1 MASLYRNYRPQ
12 KFSEVVNQGHIITT
26 LKNAVAGGSF
36 AHAYLFT
43 GPRGT
48 GKTSVARI
56 LARAINCPNQKD
68 GEPCNQCPVC
78 LSFMDGSN
86 LDLVE
91 IDAASNTG
99 IENVREIIEHLKFTP
114 TSAKYKVFIVDEVH
128 MLSKG
133 AFNALLKTLEEPP
146 AHALFILATTE
157 IHKVPATII
166 SRTQRFDFQKI
177 NREQIF
183 EHLKG
188 IAKQEKISI
197 DDQSLQL
204 VAGAAEGGMRDALS
218 ILDKLSAVPNLDI
231 AQTEQLLGLTN
242 TRLSQKFF
250 GLLLGTDSVA
260 AIENLESLFQAGVD
274 PVQFN
279 KDFLEYLRSV
289 LLYKMG
295 AAQSFVLDAEQL
307 NELKSQTDQVD
318 MNRLLFII
326 RLFMKAHKDFQSS
339 PNAELPLE
347 IAAAESMQKTTASVA
362 VKPIAAAPRP
372 AAAPKVEPASQGT
385 PKEIVVEEKPIVEQ
399 KKELPEVLISQEQ
412 FLAAWPG
419 ITQEAKE
426 KSSTLFTVLQNA
438 EIKNVESNVVTLN
451 FSFKFHKESLDN
463 PRNKDILVQ
472 IMTEKFQTPMMLK
485 NVLDQTQR
493 KEADDASSVLADV
506 FGEEMV

>member
-12 KFSEVVNQGHIITT
+12 KFLEVVNQGHIIAT

-56 LARAINCPNQKD
+56 LARAVNCEKQKD
-68 GEPCNQCPVC
+68 GEPCNQCAVC
-78 LSFMDGSN
+78 KSFTDGSN

-146 AHALFILATTE
+146 VHALFILATTE

-188 IAKQEKISI
+188 IAKQEKINI

-218 ILDKLSAVPNLDI
+218 ILDKLSAVSNLDI
-231 AQTEQLLGLTN
+231 YQTEQLLGLTN

-250 GLLLGTDSVA
+250 GLLLGSDSVA
-260 AIENLESLFQAGVD
+260 AIENLESLFEAGID

-279 KDFLEYLRSV
+279 KDFLDYLRSV

-295 AAQSFVLDAEQL
+295 ASQSFVLDPEQL
-307 NELKSQTDQVD
+307 GELKVQADSIDI
-318 MNRLLFII
+318 NRLLYII

-347 IAAAESMQKTTASVA
+347 IAAAESMQKSSSAIIP
-362 VKPIAAAPRP
+362 KAAALV
-372 AAAPKVEPASQGT
+372 PKQVTIPKPESIPVPEPAKAT
-385 PKEIVVEEKPIVEQ
+385 EEPVVE
-399 KKELPEVLISQEQ
+399 KKMDTPEVLISQEQ
-412 FLAAWPG
+412 FLAAWPE
-419 ITQEAKE
+419 IAQEARTH
-426 KSSTLFTVLQNA
+426 SSTLFTVLQNA
-438 EIKNVESNVVTLN
+438 EVKSVETNLVTLA

-463 PRNKDILVQ
+463 PRNKDILAQ
-472 IMTEKFQTPMMLK
+472 IMLERFKTPVMLK
-485 NVLDQTQR
+485 SVWEQSKG

>member
-12 KFSEVVNQGHIITT
+12 KFSDVVNQGHIITT
-26 LKNAVAGGSF
+26 LKNAASGGSF

-56 LARAINCPNQKD
+56 LSRAINCQKQKD
-68 GEPCNQCPVC
+68 GEPCNVC
-78 LSFMDGSN
+78 AVCKSFIDGSN

-99 IENVREIIEHLKFTP
+99 VENVREIIEHLKFTP

-146 AHALFILATTE
+146 AHAIFILATTE

-188 IAKQEKISI
+188 IAKQEKIKI

-218 ILDKLSAVPNLDI
+218 ILDKLSSVANLDI
-231 AQTEQLLGLTN
+231 TQTEQLLGLTN

-250 GLLLGTDSVA
+250 GLLLGTDTVA

-279 KDFLEYLRSV
+279 KDFLDYLRSV

-295 AAQSFVLDAEQL
+295 ANQSFILDQEQL
-307 NELKSQTDQVD
+307 VDLKVQADSID
-318 MNRLLFII
+318 MNRLLHII
-326 RLFMKAHKDFQSS
+326 RLFMKAHKDFQTS
-339 PNAELPLE
+339 PNAELPLD
-347 IAAAESMQKTTASVA
+347 IATAESMQKN
-362 VKPIAAAPRP
+362 PGIP
-372 AAAPKVEPASQGT
+372 AAKTNIETVKQTTVVKEEPKREVEEAVITKVEA
-385 PKEIVVEEKPIVEQ
+385 V
-399 KKELPEVLISQEQ
+399 PEVLISQDQ
-412 FLAAWPG
+412 FMAAWPQ
-419 ITQEAKE
+419 ITQEARKH
-426 KSSTLFTVLQNA
+426 SSSLFTVLQHA
-438 EIKNVESNVVTLN
+438 EIKSVDSNLVIIN
-451 FSFKFHKESLDN
+451 FPFKFHKESLDN
-463 PRNKDILVQ
+463 PKNKDILLNA
-472 IMTEKFQTPMMLK
+472 MSGHFKTPMILSTTWE
-485 NVLDQTQR
+485 QAER
-493 KEADDASSVLADV
+493 KEAGDASSVLADV
-506 FGEEMV
+506 FGEELA